1 MNLPTQGYWTQ
12 EAIPST
18 GCQTVKEWA
27 SRSNAEKLRWSLLPM
42 ASLEDVVRVLEMG
55 AKKYGD
61 YNWQKG
67 FADPNCC
74 YDSAMRHLVA
84 MGKGEWRDTESNL
97 PHAAH
102 VATNMLFELHLRD
115 KAGLYVKV

>member
-1 MNLPTQGYWTQ
+1 
-12 EAIPST
+12 
-18 GCQTVKEWA
+18 
-27 SRSNAEKLRWSLLPM
+27 M

-67 FADPNCC
+67 FADPMCC
-74 YDSAMRHLVA
+74 YDSAMRHMVA
-84 MGKGEWRDTESNL
+84 MGKGEYYDSESKL

-102 VATNMLFELHLRD
+102 VATNMLFELHFRN
-115 KAGLYVKV
+115 VKVR